1 MKRRL
6 ISILLL
12 VTMLFTMLPAEALAA
27 VTNNVTAAADSVK
40 EKKSENPF
48 VDVRE
53 GSWYYDAVQYA
64 RINGFFNGTSNN
76 TFDPDGT
83 MTRGMF
89 VTVLGRMAGVDQSI
103 YKGQSP
109 FSDVA
114 ADAYYAP
121 YVAWAS
127 KHGITSGVGEGKFD
141 PDGLITRE
149 QMAVFFVRYFEA
161 FDVDYDTGSNITT
174 VPADLDTVSPWAR
187 EMVLKLWKTGLLAG
201 DGTNFNPTG
210 NANRA
215 QAATLCMRADK
226 AVETWY
232 REPGIPSDRIS
243 VDPDAEQ
250 KPETPKTPGSSG
262 GGSTTTYYK
271 VTFVI
276 DSISEE
282 KVYPKDTLL
291 STLPIPTLTG
301 KIFLG
306 WYHDAGKTNPVSGD
320 DKLTANTTLYAKLT
334 DAVALDEGG
343 APNFVSALDQVS
355 NFTLS
360 VKKTDGAPIL
370 GTDFKFRNIT
380 APDKTPETK
389 SAAEDEVNTE
399 TVKVEGG
406 SGGVWTISSASGG
419 FTPGHTYQIELMSDA
434 VTYDDSVAAIKDFT
448 AAHGQENVAQV
459 RFFNFSIEKDG
470 TLNLKLNDD
479 IKYIG
484 VDKLN
489 PADGASLMEYAGLYL
504 ASTDGEG
511 NTTYTAN
518 DGTGSFTYTGS
529 DIKVGDIVSV
539 YTGTK
544 PTERKPEKGTANK
557 SNNEDVSY
565 VKITVID
572 GSTYYYVAAEAE
584 EVLFTPDVLPVDVD
598 TSEKT
603 GWTKSGTS
611 VVIDNDKLNFATGY
625 EKMGLSAETTVD
637 KGDFLAFYTGDFGQ
651 DDAKDQAYG
660 EITAITVNGN
670 TTIITYKEVS
680 EDQVMSAMDMY
691 DETQLTEAEIQAAIN
706 ESKDEMQQI
715 IEAQLMESDF
725 FDDAGE
731 YLAELALQTDEVREV
746 FGDGMTLSDCTI
758 TYADGTPL
766 GSSDLALMGNII
778 DKEQDGRKPNAT
790 VSISTRLS
798 HFDQTLV
805 GPGLRVEVVV
815 TYNFKIQKKGS
826 STVME
831 VNLNA
836 FFEQELTM
844 GFSVSGGAVWKW
856 KWIFPY
862 IADYRMNGN
871 LDIGTYTGIGI
882 TATAK
887 LSQEVK
893 SEGMD
898 WPKRV
903 QEAARERKII
913 NLSESIKE
921 KMELANLVLPES
933 EASASGGLAQ
943 KYAAFMDD
951 ANEDWVDLITVK
963 LIDLHGAVDPLHVLA
978 YGLQVDFVVSA
989 NLNVAIG
996 MTFQYENLKRH
1007 SFTLSLKSKK
1017 ADSDTVD
1024 LSTNGYQFDFYVMGS
1039 IGMRAGIRAKATVGL
1054 FSTKL
1059 AGIGLQIEA
1068 GAYARLWGYFY
1079 YHLENWK
1086 IDGKWQK
1093 ESSHSGAVLIEV
1105 GVYLDLKF
1113 IAEVLNGKYSY
1124 APTIYAK
1131 EWPFWS
1137 AGQRENVYDFAYED
1151 GPTYNILNVNT
1162 YTIPSVVYDML
1173 WMDLKTGEMEASNI
1187 KNYDSDTATGS
1198 DDELRFAV
1206 ELSNSNFTYDPATNQ
1221 ITINTETVEKEQSCD
1236 MTITWKNAPMA
1247 GSSEVLSRTITLNW
1261 STDISKSVITF
1272 ESNGGSA
1279 VAMIIMLADAD
1290 ISQKMPQAPK
1300 RTGYIFSG
1308 WYTDRDCLNE
1318 FKTTIMPEGH
1328 TRLYAKWVPD
1338 LVRYTVEHY
1347 KKELDGRYVMV
1358 KTDRLWGYT
1367 GDLTNAAPERY
1378 AGFTAQQPNQ
1388 QTIAPEGST
1397 RISIY
1402 YDRNSYELKFVL
1414 DEDNDIT
1421 MNMPYGST
1429 IVPPSYPYKQGYIFA
1444 GWDMIV
1450 RSTMPDF
1457 ALTYTARWVPKTD
1470 TYYRV
1475 KHHTE
1480 NLDGTFAL
1488 VETEG
1493 KFGTTG
1499 KNTNATDKT
1508 FTGFTVK
1515 TPITQKTILPD
1526 GSTVVEI
1533 HYDRK
1538 SHLLSWNFN
1547 GGEVPAGATYTNGT
1561 VKYGTTLV
1569 MPTLKRTGYAFD
1581 GWYKDALLT
1590 KRLGYSETT
1599 MPDAPLTLYA
1609 KWVEGQ
1615 TTYTVKH
1622 IRQAYDG
1629 TFPES
1634 GELVETFTRNGK
1646 TGEITDVA
1654 AKNYTG
1660 YRKPTVYNTLIKA
1673 DGSTVL
1679 ELKYYAYSYTI
1690 YFAGNGPDG
1699 GNTTSQTFL
1708 YGDPQGLLANGY
1720 TKANH
1725 AFTGWNT
1732 SAYGI
1737 GLSYAVGTPVM
1748 ELVSQMDFYLT
1759 LTLYAQWKFDHI
1771 IVSFDS
1777 NQGSGSS
1784 VPTTAAN
1791 IQVPY
1796 KGTYGTLPTVSRNGY
1811 TFVDWYTAK
1820 SGGTKVTSSTEVT
1833 STSNQTLYA
1842 RWTPISYKVDFN
1854 ANDGSNTMEAQTFL
1868 YDAAAG
1874 ELTANAFTRPGYTFN
1889 GWNTK
1894 ADGSGRSYANR
1905 ASVRNLT
1912 YTANDVITL
1921 YAQWKANT
1929 YTVRFSTNLGSGSM
1943 EDQTFVY
1950 GETKAL
1956 TANGFTRD
1964 FYTFNGWNTKSN
1976 GSGIS
1981 YADMAD
1987 VSNLTDTP
1995 NGIVILYAQWKV
2007 NATTVTFDYTANKIL
2022 VNYGEAYGQL
2032 PTVSRIGYTFDGWY
2046 TEASGGTKV
2055 TETTLVENTGDHV
2068 LYAHWTANSYTVVFD
2083 GNGNDGGTIME
2094 PQAFTYD
2101 VAQALTPNVF
2111 TRTGH
2116 TFNGWNTKENGFG
2129 TAYQDKASV
2138 KNLTSELNG
2147 SVTLYAQWTNNSHAV
2162 QIGSEVYP
2170 TLQAG
2175 IEAAKEGETVQMLR
2189 DINENIEIPSWHGRS
2204 FTLDLN
2210 GKTLDGG
2217 ELRAITKLGLPHNG
2231 VITITDTAGGG
2242 KITSAD
2248 PDPTRGTIAWAI
2260 NVNSGLNI
2268 EGGTIENTHQN
2279 GNAIYNDGFGNITIS
2294 GGTVKA
2300 SGGTAIDNTSQGD
2313 ISISG
2318 GTVSSEGIVIHNR
2331 DRGDINISG
2340 GTVSSTNDTAIFHEM
2355 YGKITIS
2362 GTATVIS
2369 ETSLED
2375 APSTIIMNY
2384 SDSTLEITDNATVAN
2399 ASGSAILSKASR
2411 IYISG
2416 MAVVTSAN
2424 PSNEHGTIMIDK
2436 KSGSSVSETLRI
2448 TGGTIENTHEN
2459 GNAIYYNGI
2468 GRTTIPKGS
2477 SVVIKGGGMAINKAP
2492 DLTYY
2497 QRVKITA
2504 STDVSGVP
2512 EVPYVKGDI
2521 QTYKYLKFEQGPGNT
2536 NVAIIEATGTEYGTL
2551 QEAFDE
2557 VADGQTIKFMDN
2569 IIFTGNISIPEGT
2582 TKSFTLDLND
2592 YTLYGY
2598 SMGGGFISHSGSG
2611 TITITDSSVNGGGR
2625 IINEADWGQ
2634 TIVLNGGNLVV
2645 DGGTLENLG
2654 TQSYPIPATIL
2665 DNGSG
2670 SITIT
2675 GGQVLGKSNVI
2686 QIGTGSLDI
2695 SGGIVRNTGTGR
2707 VIYSSGGKVTISG
2720 TTLLTST
2727 YNNGGIIEF
2736 SRASDTPMTILEIR
2750 GGTIDNNGTGN
2761 AIYIRETN
2769 YLAVSIT
2776 GGPSVIKSGSSAI
2789 NVAPQVAEGINVT
2802 ASTDYEGT
2810 ITVDYVETKMNDY
2823 RYLRFE

>member
-1 MKRRL
+1 MKKRL

-27 VTNNVTAAADSVK
+27 VTNKVTAAADSVK
-40 EKKSENPF
+40 EKKPENPF
-48 VDVRE
+48 ADVRE

-64 RINGFFNGTSNN
+64 RSNGFFNGTSAN

-89 VTVLGRMAGVDQSI
+89 VTVLGRMAGVDQSV
-103 YKGQSP
+103 YKGQSA

-306 WYHDAGKTNPVSGD
+306 WYHDAGKTNPVAVD
-320 DKLTANTTLYAKLT
+320 DKLTANITLYAKLT
-334 DAVALDEGG
+334 DAVALDEEG
-343 APNFVSALDQVS
+343 APNFVSALDQMS
-355 NFTLS
+355 NLTLS
-360 VKKTDGAPIL
+360 VKKIDGAPIL

-389 SAAEDEVNTE
+389 SGDEDEVNTE

-419 FTPGHTYQIELMSDA
+419 FTPGHTYQIELISDA
-434 VTYDDSVAAIKDFT
+434 VAYDDSVAAIKDFK
-448 AAHGQENVAQV
+448 AAHGQENIAQV

-557 SNNEDVSY
+557 TNNEDVSY

-598 TSEKT
+598 ASEKT

-611 VVIDNDKLNFATGY
+611 VVIDNDKLDFAIGY

-637 KGDFLAFYTGDFGQ
+637 KGDFLAFYTGSFGQ
-651 DDAKDQAYG
+651 DDAKDEAYG
-660 EITAITVNGN
+660 EIIDITVNGN
-670 TTIITYKEVS
+670 TTTITYKEVS

-691 DETQLTEAEIQAAIN
+691 DETQLNDAELEKAIN
-706 ESKDEMQQI
+706 ENKDEIQQI

-731 YLAELALQTDEVREV
+731 YLAGLAIQTDEIKEI
-746 FGDGMTLSDCTI
+746 FGSGDNLTLSDYTI
-758 TYADGTPL
+758 TYSDGTPL
-766 GSSDLALMGNII
+766 GAHDLTLMGNIVDAGKGGI
-778 DKEQDGRKPNAT
+778 KASVT
-790 VSISTRLS
+790 VTPRLA
-798 HFDQTLV
+798 HFKYKKGIRAEVAVTYKFDIQKS
-805 GPGLRVEVVV
+805 GSNNKVEVEL
-815 TYNFKIQKKGS
+815 T
-826 STVME
+826 
-831 VNLNA
+831 A
-836 FFEQELTM
+836 FFEQEVVFDF
-844 GFSVSGGAVWKW
+844 GVSGGAVWKW

-862 IADYRMNGN
+862 IADFRMTGKF
-871 LDIGTYTGIGI
+871 DIGTYTGVGI

-887 LSQEVK
+887 LAQDGEPW
-893 SEGMD
+893 GMS
-898 WPKRV
+898 WPSDLGS
-903 QEAARERKII
+903 AANDII

-921 KMELANLVLPES
+921 LMADVNSVLPKAEGTS
-933 EASASGGLAQ
+933 TGGLAE
-943 KYAAFMDD
+943 KYAVFMKD
-951 ANEDWVDLITVK
+951 ANKEWVDLIKVN
-963 LIDLHGAVDPLHVLA
+963 LVDLHGAVDPLHILA

-996 MTFQYENLKRH
+996 MTFQYENYKRH
-1007 SFTLSLKSKK
+1007 TFTLSLKSKK

-1024 LSTNGYQFDFYVMGS
+1024 LSTNGYRFDFYVLGTLG
-1039 IGMRAGIRAKATVGL
+1039 IRAGIRAKATMGL

-1079 YHLENWK
+1079 YSLTNYK
-1086 IDGKWQK
+1086 IEGVWVKN
-1093 ESSHSGAVLIEV
+1093 SSSSGAMMVEI
-1105 GVYLDLKF
+1105 GAYLDLKF

-1131 EWPFWS
+1131 EWPLWS

-1151 GPTYNILNVNT
+1151 DPTYTLLNVST

-1173 WMDLKTGEMEASNI
+1173 WMDLKTGEMKTEGKANT

-1221 ITINTETVEKEQSCD
+1221 ITINTGTGDVRQSCD

-1247 GSSEVLSRTITLNW
+1247 GSSEAIRRTITLNW
-1261 STDISKSVITF
+1261 STDINKSIITF

-1279 VAMIIMLADAD
+1279 VDMLIMITDAD

-1308 WYTDRDCLNE
+1308 WYTDRKCLNE
-1318 FKTTIMPEGH
+1318 FKATIMPEGH
-1328 TRLYAKWVPD
+1328 TTLYAKWVPD
-1338 LVRYTVEHY
+1338 LVTYTVEHY
-1347 KKELDGRYVMV
+1347 KKELDGRYVLV
-1358 KTDRLWGYT
+1358 KTNRLRGYT
-1367 GDLTNAAPERY
+1367 GDLTSAAPENY
-1378 AGFTAQQPNQ
+1378 AGFTAQQPKQ
-1388 QTIAPEGST
+1388 QIIAPEGST
-1397 RISIY
+1397 RILVY
-1402 YDRNSYELKFVL
+1402 YNRNSYELKFVL
-1414 DEDNDIT
+1414 DENNDIT

-1429 IVPPSYPYKQGYIFA
+1429 IVPPSNPYKQGYTFA
-1444 GWDMIV
+1444 GWDKIV
-1450 RSTMPDF
+1450 RSTMPDD
-1457 ALTYTARWVPKTD
+1457 ALTYTARWTPKTD

-1475 KHHTE
+1475 NHYTE
-1480 NLDGTFAL
+1480 NLHGTFAL

-1499 KNTNATDKT
+1499 KSTNATDKT

-1515 TPITQKTILPD
+1515 KPITQKTILPD

-1533 HYDRK
+1533 YYDRK

-1547 GGEVPAGATYTNGT
+1547 GGEVPAGTSYTDGT

-1569 MPTLKRTGYAFD
+1569 MPTLKRTGYAFE

-1590 KRLGYSETT
+1590 KKLGYSETT
-1599 MPDAPLTLYA
+1599 MPDTPLTLYA

-1622 IRQAYDG
+1622 IRQSYDG
-1629 TFPES
+1629 SFPES
-1634 GELVETFTRNGK
+1634 GELVETFTPYGK
-1646 TGEITDVA
+1646 TGELTAVT

-1660 YRKPTVYNTLIKA
+1660 YRKPTVNNMIIEA

-1690 YFAGNGPDG
+1690 YFDGNEPDG
-1699 GNTTSQTFL
+1699 GNMGSQTFL
-1708 YGDPQGLLANGY
+1708 HGDPKGLLANGY

-1748 ELVSQMDFYLT
+1748 DLVSRMDFYLT

-1791 IQVPY
+1791 IQAPY
-1796 KGTYGTLPTVSRNGY
+1796 LGNYGALPTVSRNGY
-1811 TFVDWYTAK
+1811 TFAGWYTAK
-1820 SGGTKVTSSTEVT
+1820 SGGTEVTSSTKVT

-1842 RWTPISYKVDFN
+1842 RWMPIFYDVEFN
-1854 ANDGSNTMEAQTFL
+1854 ANGGSNTMEAQTFC

-1874 ELTANAFTRPGYTFN
+1874 ELTANAFTRLGYTFN

-1921 YAQWKANT
+1921 YAQWIANT
-1929 YTVRFSTNLGSGSM
+1929 YVVKFNANGGSGSM

-1950 GETKAL
+1950 GQTQPL
-1956 TANGFTRD
+1956 TANAFTRD
-1964 FYTFNGWNTKSN
+1964 FYTFNGWNTTSN

-1981 YADMAD
+1981 YADGEP
-1987 VSNLTDTP
+1987 VTDLNNVT
-1995 NGIVILYAQWKV
+1995 LYAQWTLSAHTVSFNSNKGSGSSYP
-2007 NATTVTFDYTANKIL
+2007 TTAESIL

-2032 PTVSRIGYTFDGWY
+2032 PTVSRSGYTFDGWY
-2046 TEASGGTKV
+2046 TSSGTAVSSTVKV
-2055 TETTLVENTGDHV
+2055 TEDHT
-2068 LYAHWTANSYTVVFD
+2068 LYAHWTANTYTVKFD
-2083 GNGNDGGTIME
+2083 KNGGSGSMPDQI
-2094 PQAFTYD
+2094 FTYD
-2101 VAQALTPNVF
+2101 VLQKLTKNVF
-2111 TRTGH
+2111 TKNSEP
-2116 TFNGWNTKENGFG
+2116 FIGWNTKADGSGTSFG
-2129 TAYQDKASV
+2129 DEASV
-2138 KNLTSELNG
+2138 GTLTGEKNG
-2147 SVTLYAQWTNNSHAV
+2147 SVTLYALWKDNSAA
-2162 QIGSEVYP
+2162 QIGSNRYA
-2170 TLQAG
+2170 TLQAAVDAVTNG
-2175 IEAAKEGETVQMLR
+2175 QTIQMLR
-2189 DINENIEIPSWHGRS
+2189 DSVGALKTESYDAMS

-2210 GKTLDGG
+2210 GKTLSNTFYAIWHDGSG
-2217 ELRAITKLGLPHNG
+2217 KL
-2231 VITITDTAGGG
+2231 TIIDTAGGG
-2242 KITSAD
+2242 KITSTDAYGSD
-2248 PDPTRGTIAWAI
+2248 RGTITLTSTSYA
-2260 NVNSGLNI
+2260 SGLDI
-2268 EGGTIENTHQN
+2268 QGGTIENIN
-2279 GNAIYNDGFGNITIS
+2279 EEGY
-2294 GGTVKA
+2294 
-2300 SGGTAIDNTSQGD
+2300 GTAILNK
-2313 ISISG
+2313 G
-2318 GTVSSEGIVIHNR
+2318 GGS
-2331 DRGDINISG
+2331 INIYS
-2340 GTVSSTNDTAIFHEM
+2340 GTVSSTGTAIKNLGSGNVNLIDGSVTGEFIVIENSSSGNINVSGGTV
-2355 YGKITIS
+2355 YGSSQYGISNTSTGAITIS
-2362 GTATVIS
+2362 GTATILNDSQAKLATTYCAAIRMYGDGPLVIRGG
-2369 ETSLED
+2369 TVK
-2375 APSTIIMNY
+2375 STITTAIY
-2384 SDSTLEITDNATVAN
+2384 SEGACRIHIEGDTL
-2399 ASGSAILSKASR
+2399 
-2411 IYISG
+2411 
-2416 MAVVTSAN
+2416 VTSAN
-2424 PSNEHGTIMIDK
+2424 PPEGRGTIYLAN
-2436 KSGSSVSETLRI
+2436 GSSMFSIIDATV
-2448 TGGTIENTHEN
+2448 ENTHEN
-2459 GNAIYYNGI
+2459 GIAIQEDKSGVSAVNLSG
-2468 GRTTIPKGS
+2468 
-2477 SVVIKGGGMAINKAP
+2477 SVVIKGGGMAMNKAP
-2492 DLTYY
+2492 HVTWDPLD
-2497 QRVKITA
+2497 QITA
-2504 STDVSGVP
+2504 STDVSGLP
-2512 EVPYVKGDI
+2512 TVPYVAADI
-2521 QTYKYLKFEQGPGNT
+2521 TTYKYLKLDGHLNGT
-2536 NVAIIEATGTEYGTL
+2536 HIAKIEATGTEYTTL
-2551 QEAFDE
+2551 QAAFDE
-2557 VADGQTIKFMDN
+2557 VAEGEVIQLLDDITLTIPITIARDV
-2569 IIFTGNISIPEGT
+2569 S
-2582 TKSFTLDLND
+2582 KSFILDLND
-2592 YTLYGY
+2592 HILVANSLTVNYC
-2598 SMGGGFISHSGSG
+2598 SIRHEGSG
-2611 TITITDSSVNGGGR
+2611 ELTITDNSANRRGK
-2625 IINEADWGQ
+2625 IINKKGNA
-2634 TIVLNGGNLVV
+2634 IYLNGGSLVV
-2645 DGGTLENLG
+2645 AGGTVQNYLSSESVVQN
-2654 TQSYPIPATIL
+2654 
-2665 DNGSG
+2665 NGSG

-2675 GGQVLGKSNVI
+2675 GGEVLGEGAVI
-2686 QIGTGSLDI
+2686 YNQIGNVDI
-2695 SGGIVRNTGTGR
+2695 SGGMVRNIGTGR
-2707 VIYSSGGKVTISG
+2707 VIYSGGKVTISG
-2720 TTLLTST
+2720 TAILTST
-2727 YNNGGIIEF
+2727 FNGGSSAGAIEF
-2736 SRASDTPMTILEIR
+2736 YKASDTPVTILEIK
-2750 GGTIDNNGTGN
+2750 GGTIDNNGSGN
-2761 AIYIRETN
+2761 AIYIRAPDF
-2769 YLAVSIT
+2769 LAVSIS
-2776 GGPSVIKSGSSAI
+2776 GGPSIIKSSSRAI
-2789 NVAPQVAEGINVT
+2789 NVAPHVEEGFEVT
-2802 ASTDYEGT
+2802 ASTDYDGT
-2810 ITVDYVETKMNDY
+2810 ATVDYVETDIKNY
-2823 RYLRFE
+2823 KYLRFE